1 MKRTLD
7 QGDRSTAKR
16 SNLTGLASPPT
27 TPEKQRTKFIE
38 GLESVK
44 KPLFTSVYQECKRLF
59 RKSCGAMENDHVLLS
74 REKEADNLS
83 NFLETHISR
92 RESRTIYVSGPPGTG
107 KTAQVSLCLE
117 RVKDLFPAVETI
129 AVNCMTISCAEAV
142 YRVVAERLLNRP
154 IQGRLTCDD
163 FVGIV
168 SAQTKFQ
175 SIVILLD
182 ELDNLI
188 TKNQQILFEL
198 FSLCS
203 ILKNKGSTSFIL
215 IGIANALDLTD
226 RFLPRLKTNG
236 ITPQLLP
243 FLPYTADQI
252 KSIIAAKLERI
263 NSSIVQPTAIQLCA
277 KKVGANT
284 GDLRKAFDIIYRAI
298 EMVENQSTD
307 ANATVSIA
315 HVAKVCSLVFGN
327 TVSTTLRKLNLQQKI
342 VLVSLLKFQES
353 SKTLDINNFYQF
365 YTAEIQCDEL
375 VGHLSKADFLE
386 VVAALEACSVVALG
400 GKGGRRGIQHQT
412 ISCAVPKQEV
422 HKVVNSVG
430 VLDKIMKSGR

>member
-1 MKRTLD
+1 MKRTLQ
-7 QGDRSTAKR
+7 QGDLSPSAKR
-16 SNLTGLASPPT
+16 SNITGLASPPT
-27 TPEKQRTKFIE
+27 TPEKQRAKFID
-38 GLESVK
+38 GLEKVK
-44 KPLFTSVYQECKRLF
+44 KPVFTSVYQETKKLF
-59 RKSCGAMENDHVLLS
+59 RKSCGALDNDFALLS
-74 REKEADNLS
+74 REREADTLTT
-83 NFLETHISR
+83 FLETHVSKS
-92 RESRTIYVSGPPGTG
+92 ESRSIYVSGPPGTG
-107 KTAQVSLCLE
+107 KTAQVSLSLE
-117 RVKDLFPAVETI
+117 RLKTAFPAVETI
-129 AVNCMTISCAEAV
+129 IVNCMTINCAEAV
-142 YRVVAERLLNRP
+142 YRVVAERLLNKP
-154 IQGRLTCDD
+154 IQARLTCDE
-163 FVGIV
+163 FVGII

-175 SIVILLD
+175 SVVILLD

-203 ILKNKGSTSFIL
+203 ILKDKNSSSLIL

-252 KSIIAAKLERI
+252 KNIITAKLQSI
-263 NSSIVQPTAIQLCA
+263 DSCIVQPAAIQLCS

-298 EMVENQSTD
+298 EMVENQQS
-307 ANATVSIA
+307 NAAVSIS

-327 TVSTTLRKLNLQQKI
+327 TVSTTLQKLNLQQKI

-353 SKTLDINNFYQF
+353 SKSLDLNSFYQF
-365 YTAEIQCDEL
+365 YTAKIKCDEL
-375 VGHLSKADFLE
+375 VGHLGKADFLE

-400 GKGGRRGIQHQT
+400 GKGGRKGIQHQA
-412 ISCAVPKQEV
+412 ISCGVPKQEV
-422 HKVVNSVG
+422 HKVVSSVG
-430 VLDKIMKSGR
+430 VLNEIMRSSH